1 MFKSDQDYFS
11 DNNITVHLSGIGGV
25 SMCALAE
32 VLNHRG
38 FTVKGSD
45 MQDSA
50 NLARLAKLGIR
61 ATVGHMAENVEGADI
76 VVRTAAIH
84 DDNPEIIRAHELGI
98 PVLERAQAWGVL
110 MKEYDDVI
118 CVSGTHGKTTTTS
131 MAAHIALEARLDP
144 QIMVGAHLPIIGGG
158 VRVANGKLFI
168 AEACEYCNSFLN
180 FNPTIAVILNVEE
193 DHLDFFSGIEDIIKS
208 FNAFAE
214 RLPEDGAVVVNADDA
229 EAMRAIDGVDRKII
243 TFAVDC
249 DADVCA
255 KKIKFD
261 SNGAS
266 FMLNVNGE
274 DVVEIKLSV
283 AGKHNVYNALA
294 AAAAALELGISPKCI
309 AAGLAKFT
317 GAGRRFEYKG
327 EYNGA
332 KIYDDYAHHPSE
344 VTATLT
350 AVKQMGYKRVI
361 CAFQPHTYT
370 RTAALKDDFIKALS
384 LADKVILADIYAAR
398 EKNTI
403 GITSQVISDGIA
415 DAEYIQGFEHIK
427 QRLAQLAEPGDLILT
442 MGAGDIYRVGE
453 MLREP
458 AEG

>member
-1 MFKSDQDYFS
+1 
-11 DNNITVHLSGIGGV
+11 
-25 SMCALAE
+25 
-32 VLNHRG
+32 
-38 FTVKGSD
+38 
-45 MQDSA
+45 
-50 NLARLAKLGIR
+50 
-61 ATVGHMAENVEGADI
+61 
-76 VVRTAAIH
+76 
-84 DDNPEIIRAHELGI
+84 
-98 PVLERAQAWGVL
+98 
-110 MKEYDDVI
+110 
-118 CVSGTHGKTTTTS
+118 
-131 MAAHIALEARLDP
+131 
-144 QIMVGAHLPIIGGG
+144 MVGAHLPIIGGG

-214 RLPEDGAVVVNADDA
+214 RLPEDGAVGVNADDA
-229 EAMRAIDGVDRKII
+229 EAMRAINGVDRKIV

-261 SNGAS
+261 SSGAS
-266 FMLNVNGE
+266 FMLNVSGE

-350 AVKQMGYKRVI
+350 AVKQM
-361 CAFQPHTYT
+361 
-370 RTAALKDDFIKALS
+370 
-384 LADKVILADIYAAR
+384 
-398 EKNTI
+398 E
-403 GITSQVISDGIA
+403 
-415 DAEYIQGFEHIK
+415 
-427 QRLAQLAEPGDLILT
+427 
-442 MGAGDIYRVGE
+442 
-453 MLREP
+453 
-458 AEG
+458 